1 MMASPSKRRPPCLPM
16 TTRLN
21 CLTKSIPRKKDDT
34 TPLDSPFKAGYYW
47 SRSSL
52 GAKTFGSF
60 RLGWRK
66 DNGKNSMKNTTDKSL
81 EPSKYARVVPKKDRH
96 RVSKDAQEPRNIKVR
111 VSIYLDLDVLNHFK
125 ALAAEPGTPPYQT
138 QINAALRAIV
148 DNPSAPDIDPSRQ
161 LRQAKSLIDAVL
173 RTM

>member
-1 MMASPSKRRPPCLPM
+1 
-16 TTRLN
+16 
-21 CLTKSIPRKKDDT
+21 
-34 TPLDSPFKAGYYW
+34 
-47 SRSSL
+47 
-52 GAKTFGSF
+52 
-60 RLGWRK
+60 
-66 DNGKNSMKNTTDKSL
+66 MKNTTDKSL

-173 RTM
+173 RTI